1 MTNTGT
7 ALTVDRAVFPS
18 VTGPV
23 TVHSVFASAANLAT
37 GGGLFTLVT
46 ASRPA
51 GPGTAVLDVASML
64 ELSLEKG
71 RAGELTGDCL
81 RIGDAVIDLAPAS
94 RWEPRHIVGPLEPE
108 AVAVLAHRLE
118 GCGLG
123 DGPQPRDLTASS
135 PFQRAVAAQLASR
148 TSAFVAAVAAG
159 SPAYAHDAA
168 TRLLGLGSGL
178 TPSGDDWLAGFG
190 YVAAAIPGPLEAAL
204 EAIDRAAQ
212 PGATVDVALSVIRH
226 ALHGRAIDPL
236 QDLLAALTRPPGPDI
251 GAALDRLAE
260 VGHSSGTD
268 MALGLLAAAQLTIH
282 TQGAQ

>member
-1 MTNTGT
+1 MLLRST
-7 ALTVDRAVFPS
+7 
-18 VTGPV
+18 
-23 TVHSVFASAANLAT
+23 
-37 GGGLFTLVT
+37 
-46 ASRPA
+46 RPA
-51 GPGTAVLDVASML
+51 GPGTAVLAVDTIAAL
-64 ELSLEKG
+64 GLETGGTGELS
-71 RAGELTGDCL
+71 GDCL
-81 RIGDAVIDLAPAS
+81 RLGDAVIDLAPAS
-94 RWEPRHIVGPLEPE
+94 AWEPRRIVGPLRP
-108 AVAVLAHRLE
+108 ASVAALARRLD

-123 DGPQPRDLTASS
+123 DGPEPRAPATAG

-148 TSAFVAAVAAG
+148 TDAFVASVAAG

-168 TRLLGLGSGL
+168 SRLLGLGSGL

-190 YVAAAIPGPLEAAL
+190 YLAASLPGTLDIAL
-204 EAIDRAAQ
+204 EAIERAAQ

-226 ALHGRAIDPL
+226 ALRGRAIDPL

-282 TQGAQ
+282 SQGAQ

>member
-1 MTNTGT
+1 MASTGT
-7 ALTVDRAVFPS
+7 AVTVDRAVFPS

-23 TVHSVFASAANLAT
+23 TVHSVFASAANLST
-37 GGGLFTLVT
+37 SGGLFTLVS

-51 GPGTAVLDVASML
+51 GPGTAVIDVGTMAELAL
-64 ELSLEKG
+64 EAG

-81 RIGDAVIDLAPAS
+81 RLGDTVIDLAPAS
-94 RWEPRHIVGPLEPE
+94 RWESRRIDGAVEP
-108 AVAVLAHRLE
+108 ASVAVLAKRLE

-123 DGPQPRDLTASS
+123 DGPRPRHVASVS

-148 TSAFVAAVAAG
+148 TEAFVAAVASG

-190 YVAAAIPGPLEAAL
+190 YVAASLPGRLDAAL
-204 EAIDRAAQ
+204 EAISRAAQ
-212 PGATVDVALSVIRH
+212 PGATVDVALSVIHH
-226 ALHGRAIDPL
+226 ALQGRAIDPL